1 MPSSLPAVPFG
12 GGGATDSDLFDQFL
26 GEVSSQQL
34 TEWLPAQP
42 SLILDLSR
50 GRPGLLRLMVEAGH
64 TVVHAGQRPHRA
76 DIRRQTEHSGR
87 LIPLCA
93 DPLSADWLA
102 DNSVDAIVAEGGTL
116 SGALAAELTLERLH
130 AALRPGG
137 RLLLCVD
144 SLVAGLA
151 NLAEAGRWA
160 ELADVPAAD
169 VVLIPRPAGQVTR
182 CFWPEELHG
191 MLAAAGFEVD
201 WIRPRTVL
209 SEQTVVR
216 TLRQDNAQL
225 ESLVI
230 TELALEGHRQSESIG
245 TELLASAVRP
255 V

>member
-1 MPSSLPAVPFG
+1 MSSSLPVVSR
-12 GGGATDSDLFDQFL
+12 GGAGAPDSDLFEQFL
-26 GEVSSQQL
+26 GEVCGQQL
-34 TEWLPAQP
+34 LEWLPTEPAR
-42 SLILDLSR
+42 ILDLSR
-50 GRPGLLRLMVEAGH
+50 GRPSLLRLMVEAGH
-64 TVVHAGQRPHRA
+64 TVIHASQQPHRA
-76 DIRRQTEHSGR
+76 DIRRQASTGGR
-87 LIPLCA
+87 LIPLRA
-93 DPLSADWLA
+93 DPVVADWLA
-102 DNSVDAIVAEGGTL
+102 DSCLDAIVAEGGTL

-130 AALRPGG
+130 ASLRPGG

-191 MLAAAGFEVD
+191 MLTAAGFEVD

-209 SEQTVVR
+209 TEQTVAR
-216 TLRQDNAQL
+216 TLRQDATQL
-225 ESLVI
+225 DSLVI

-245 TELLASAVRP
+245 AQLLASAVRAT
-255 V
+255 

>member
-1 MPSSLPAVPFG
+1 MPSSLPALPFG
-12 GGGATDSDLFDQFL
+12 GAGAPDSELFEQFL
-26 GEVSSQQL
+26 SEVCSHQL
-34 TEWLPAQP
+34 TEWLPTEP

-76 DIRRQTEHSGR
+76 DIRRQTALGGR
-87 LIPLCA
+87 LIPLRA
-93 DPLSADWLA
+93 DPLAADWLA
-102 DNSVDAIVAEGGTL
+102 DSSVDAIVAEGGTL
-116 SGALAAELTLERLH
+116 SGALATELTLERLH
-130 AALRPGG
+130 AALQPGG
-137 RLLLCVD
+137 RLLLSVD

-169 VVLIPRPAGQVTR
+169 VVLIPRPAGHITR

-191 MLAAAGFEVD
+191 MLGAAGFEVD

-209 SEQTVVR
+209 TEQTVVR
-216 TLRQDNAQL
+216 TLRQDASQL
-225 ESLVI
+225 ESLVV

-245 TELLASAVRP
+245 TQLLASAIRP
-255 V
+255 

>member
-1 MPSSLPAVPFG
+1 MPSSLPAVPLG
-12 GGGATDSDLFDQFL
+12 GPGVSDDELFDQFL
-26 GEVSSQQL
+26 SEVCSRQL
-34 TEWLPAQP
+34 AEWLPAEP
-42 SLILDLSR
+42 SLILDLSA
-50 GRPGLLRLMVEAGH
+50 GRPDLLRLMVEAGH
-64 TVVHAGQRPHRA
+64 TVVHAGQRPPRPH
-76 DIRRQTEHSGR
+76 IRRQVQAGGR
-87 LIPLCA
+87 LIPLHA
-93 DPLSADWLA
+93 DPLAVDWLA
-102 DNSVDAIVAEGGTL
+102 DECLDAIVAEGCTL
-116 SGALAAELTLERLH
+116 SNALATEVTLERLR

-137 RLLLCVD
+137 RLLLCVE

-209 SEQTVVR
+209 TEQTVAR
-216 TLRQDNAQL
+216 TLHQDPTQL

-230 TELALEGHRQSESIG
+230 TELALEGRRQGESIG
-245 TELLASAVRP
+245 GQLLASAYRP
-255 V
+255 

>member
-1 MPSSLPAVPFG
+1 MPSSLPAVPLG
-12 GGGATDSDLFDQFL
+12 GTGDPDGELFEQFL
-26 GEVSSQQL
+26 DQVCRQQL
-34 TEWLPAQP
+34 AEWLPAEP

-64 TVVHAGQRPHRA
+64 TVIHAGQRPHRP
-76 DIRRQTEHSGR
+76 DIRREPSTGGR

-93 DPLSADWLA
+93 DPLVADWLA
-102 DNSVDAIVAEGGTL
+102 DGCVDAIVAEGGTL

-130 AALRPGG
+130 AALCPGG

-169 VVLIPRPAGQVTR
+169 VVLVPQEAGRVTR

-191 MLAAAGFEVD
+191 MLTNAGFEVD

-209 SEQTVVR
+209 TEQTVVR
-216 TLRQDNAQL
+216 TLQQDAGQL
-225 ESLVI
+225 ESLVV

-245 TELLASAVRP
+245 AQLLASAYRN
-255 V
+255 